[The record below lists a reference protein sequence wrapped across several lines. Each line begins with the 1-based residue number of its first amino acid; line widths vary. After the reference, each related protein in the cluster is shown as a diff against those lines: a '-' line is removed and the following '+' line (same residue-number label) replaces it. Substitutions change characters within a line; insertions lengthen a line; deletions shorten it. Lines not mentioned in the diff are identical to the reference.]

1 MNQEKDMKDRVVGL
15 VMLLAMLAGAR
26 FVMAD
31 DKVPAQLQG
40 EWLSGSASLSSYW
53 DSNGSYVGPASG
65 AGQVYIFKPD
75 GTFEYYIAMELR
87 TYQFVSRVHT
97 SYKGTVTFEDDKFTL
112 HLTHGHYNSN
122 ASGWLVNRD
131 MTDEEMAKASQSF
144 KYHFEKD
151 VKGKPKLVVPFDD
164 GSKFEFDK
172 QPDNKK

>member
-1 MNQEKDMKDRVVGL
+1 MKDRIVGL
-15 VMLLAMLAGAR
+15 VMLLAMLVGTR
-26 FVMAD
+26 FVMAEGT
-31 DKVPAQLQG
+31 VPPQLQG

-97 SYKGTVTFEDDKFTL
+97 SYKGTVTFEDGKFTL

-131 MTDEEMAKASQSF
+131 MTDEEMAKASKSF
-144 KYHFEKD
+144 SYRLEKD
-151 VKGKPKLVVPFDD
+151 SKGKQKMVLPFDD
-164 GSKFEFDK
+164 GSSFTFDK
-172 QPDNKK
+172 QVDTKK